1 MCNTKVI
8 SFFTFPLLGGM
19 HILDLLNVKY
29 HTSSTLLGC
38 IHHPTLSPGVHHEN
52 V

>member
-8 SFFTFPLLGGM
+8 PFRISTFGGM

-29 HTSSTLLGC
+29 LTSFTLLGC
-38 IHHPTLSPGVHHEN
+38 IHHPTLSPSVHHEN